1 VWASSPAI
9 ATKQHNS
16 LIGATVVLDAPDVI
30 AVHIGN
36 VCVAVPGG
44 WSRCVRS
51 LPHPILEF
59 ARLAGSGCPAGSA
72 RRAQAQTGL
81 MRVVVTQI
89 ESDGTMWRRMVE
101 TAGRSDAGLWQE
113 LITRALAVPLPYRPA
128 PGGPIYHLR
137 LDDRDVM
144 VAEHDLAGPLLDLVT
159 AVLAKGDDV

>member
-1 VWASSPAI
+1 M
-9 ATKQHNS
+9 
-16 LIGATVVLDAPDVI
+16 DAPDVI
-30 AVHIGN
+30 AAHIGN

-51 LPHPILEF
+51 PPHPILEF

-128 PGGPIYHLR
+128 PGGPVYHLR

>member
-1 VWASSPAI
+1 MILSTRAGSVRQNVHSGVPWTAMLADY
-9 ATKQHNS
+9 Q
-16 LIGATVVLDAPDVI
+16 GA
-30 AVHIGN
+30 HIGGSAR
-36 VCVAVPGG
+36 VV

-59 ARLAGSGCPAGSA
+59 ARPAGSGCPTGSP

-128 PGGPIYHLR
+128 PGGPVYHLR